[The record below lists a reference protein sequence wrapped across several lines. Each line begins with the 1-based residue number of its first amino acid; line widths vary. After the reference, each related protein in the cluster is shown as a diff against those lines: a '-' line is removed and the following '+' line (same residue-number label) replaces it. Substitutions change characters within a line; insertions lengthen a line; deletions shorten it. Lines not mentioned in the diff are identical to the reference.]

1 MRRRHRSTWWRSP
14 SPVVTDVDAIGRIFL
29 ASVERAPWGW
39 GMFVTV
45 IVALWRGWPAIID
58 ASVRARMALGD
69 RRLGRIEKLEQRIDQ
84 QRVSFEAEISIL
96 RHDLNNAN
104 TCLDLL
110 LTLLEAQPEK
120 AAEHAARIKAMMDRR
135 ARDLSAEK
143 ATIRAAR
150 IVGAG
155 PSTEDAA

>member
-1 MRRRHRSTWWRSP
+1 MCIRDS
-14 SPVVTDVDAIGRIFL
+14 
-29 ASVERAPWGW
+29 
-39 GMFVTV
+39 
-45 IVALWRGWPAIID
+45 ID

-110 LTLLEAQPEK
+110 LTLLETQPEK